1 MIVGWLAAAA
11 AAADPYA
18 VVLGVAQDG
27 GHPQLGCTRSCC
39 APSRGRHLP
48 ASLGLVDPDT
58 GRRWLVDASPALPEQ
73 WSRWMGA
80 GPVTLDGVLLTH
92 AHIGHYLGLA
102 QLGREVMGATG
113 VPVYAMPR
121 MAAFLRDNGPWSQLV
136 DLGQIALAPVA
147 AGVPVT
153 LGPFTATA
161 WTVPHRDEFSETVAW
176 TIAGPRGRLL
186 WLPDLDAWDRW
197 DRALPEVLAGVDV
210 AYVDGTFFAD
220 GELQR
225 DMRQIPHPRVVET
238 LARVS
243 SLPASERAKV
253 RFVHLNHTNP
263 ALDPTSEAWAAVAA
277 AGARVAVEGEQI
289 PL

>member
-1 MIVGWLAAAA
+1 MIIGWVAAA

-27 GHPQLGCTRSCC
+27 GHPQVGCTRSCC
-39 APSRGRHLP
+39 APDRGRHLP

-58 GRRWLVDASPALPEQ
+58 GRRWIVDATPAFPEQ
-73 WSRWMGA
+73 WSGLMGA
-80 GPVTLDGVLLTH
+80 GPATLEGVLLTH

-102 QLGREVMGATG
+102 HLGREVMGASG

-121 MAAFLRDNGPWSQLV
+121 MAAFLRENGPWSQLV
-136 DLGQIALAPVA
+136 DLGQIALKPVA
-147 AGVPVT
+147 AGVPVA

-161 WTVPHRDEFSETVAW
+161 WVVPHRDEFSETVAW
-176 TIAGPRGRLL
+176 TIAGPHGRLL

-197 DRALPEVLAGVDV
+197 DRGLSEVLAGVDV
-210 AYVDGTFFAD
+210 AYVDGTFYAD

-243 SLPASERAKV
+243 ALPASERAKL

-263 ALDPTSEAWAAVAA
+263 ALDPTSEAWAAVRA
-277 AGARVAVEGEQI
+277 AGARVAVEGERI